1 VENPGERAV
10 TLRIRGEARGMGDG
24 HLVLRVG
31 GTEYWRGELGVKRG
45 RFVTSVLTVDAGARV
60 TWEFV
65 ATSPPRSPGM
75 GDVRELSLALYDL
88 VIEPAPPVGGGP

>member
-1 VENPGERAV
+1 
-10 TLRIRGEARGMGDG
+10 
-24 HLVLRVG
+24 
-31 GTEYWRGELGVKRG
+31 
-45 RFVTSVLTVDAGARV
+45 VTSVLTVDAGARV